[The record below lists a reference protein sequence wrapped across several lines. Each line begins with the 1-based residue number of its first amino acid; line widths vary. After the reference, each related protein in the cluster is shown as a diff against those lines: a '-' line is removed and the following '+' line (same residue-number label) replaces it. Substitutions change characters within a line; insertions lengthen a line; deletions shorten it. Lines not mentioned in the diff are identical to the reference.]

1 MRMPYAQV
9 KDENIR
15 EADVIVAIDPRHGV
29 TRPVFGQPADA
40 RVQPFQR
47 HPPTARTLEVEMDA
61 DEETAYQLLCGRV
74 AVVKAAQKDDSAS
87 ELAKRHFEVEAGL
100 TRIIRFSGSA
110 DVRVQAAEPIKFLEV
125 NENTVASG
133 VMPLGFDAAPASG
146 IHFPSVI
153 IEVTP
158 REFEQIQ
165 AEELKLPRG
174 WEVRREEMPRPST
187 TSGV

>member
-1 MRMPYAQV
+1 MRVPYTQLT
-9 KDENIR
+9 DDNIR
-15 EADVIVAIDPRHGV
+15 EADVVVAIDPSHGAI
-29 TRPVFGQPADA
+29 RSVFGPSVVQ
-40 RVQPFQR
+40 RVKLFQR
-47 HPPTARTLEVEMDA
+47 HPPAARTLEVELDA
-61 DEETAYQLLCGRV
+61 ADETAYQLLCGRV
-74 AVVKAAQKDDSAS
+74 AAVKEAQKDESAS

-110 DVRVQAAEPIKFLEV
+110 DVRVQATEPIKFLEV

-165 AEELKLPRG
+165 ARELKLPRG
-174 WEVRREEMPRPST
+174 WEVRREEMLRPT
-187 TSGV
+187 TSGA